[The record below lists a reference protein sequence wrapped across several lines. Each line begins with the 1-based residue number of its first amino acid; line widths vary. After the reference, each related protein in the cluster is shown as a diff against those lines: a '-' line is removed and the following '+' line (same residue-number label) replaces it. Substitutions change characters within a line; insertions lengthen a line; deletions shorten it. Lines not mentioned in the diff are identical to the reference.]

1 MPCAPDLHFI
11 SLCWLK
17 VCWSGYRITSRC
29 CQSLFWFTESATQ
42 GVIRFKPETPSQ
54 LLKEMRGERDR
65 GQKGELQLGM
75 TRKQDFWRV
84 ITFRK
89 PNVICE
95 FLPTPCK
102 EKKKSSW
109 EAKTSGH
116 VLTWWSGAHRN
127 MGLLGCPF
135 GFGVF
140 TWLSCNPKQDSLII
154 RSAFGIRCIAM
165 KKKNQSKKP
174 AFSYQNEIFFSTFT
188 CWPAHSSWGLQ
199 KRRLSLDHEI
209 QQTSLNRSTGSW
221 SDQKLLISST

>member
-95 FLPTPCK
+95 FLPSPCK
-102 EKKKSSW
+102 EKKKKVAGKQKLQAMYSH
-109 EAKTSGH
+109 GGQ
-116 VLTWWSGAHRN
+116 VLTGTWDCWAAH
-127 MGLLGCPF
+127 LAL
-135 GFGVF
+135 V
-140 TWLSCNPKQDSLII
+140 
-154 RSAFGIRCIAM
+154 
-165 KKKNQSKKP
+165 
-174 AFSYQNEIFFSTFT
+174 
-188 CWPAHSSWGLQ
+188 SSPDWVA
-199 KRRLSLDHEI
+199 I
-209 QQTSLNRSTGSW
+209 LNKTV
-221 SDQKLLISST
+221 SS